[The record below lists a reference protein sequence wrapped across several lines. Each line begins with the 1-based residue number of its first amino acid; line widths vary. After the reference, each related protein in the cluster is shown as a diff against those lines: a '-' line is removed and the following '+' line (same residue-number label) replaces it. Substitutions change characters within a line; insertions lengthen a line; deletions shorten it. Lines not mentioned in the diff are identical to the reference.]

1 MDTWKKKI
9 SLCGARGPSAWAA
22 AHPVW
27 FKTGDL
33 SICQP
38 PPSGPGGAA
47 WRGTWESRGRAT
59 WRPLNNRPVR
69 PSHSEL
75 LCGRPRRWRVRGQGQ
90 VCVSDHHTSGAGR
103 SRRHLLTSRRKP
115 LLDSACAS
123 LPRGSTP
130 VRTAWQSGRR
140 AQCQP
145 GFRPTPSPSSC
156 EVSGK
161 LLALFESRPPLPA
174 PPQRPHSVPPRLPST
189 PQDLRVTNPFSSKF
203 PDS

>member
-38 PPSGPGGAA
+38 RPSGPGDAA

-90 VCVSDHHTSGAGR
+90 VCVSDHHASGAGQ
-103 SRRHLLTSRRKP
+103 SRRHLLTLPGGSPCWTPPARLCHGAARP
-115 LLDSACAS
+115 SVQHGRVDGGHGAS
-123 LPRGSTP
+123 KESGPRP
-130 VRTAWQSGRR
+130 
-140 AQCQP
+140 P
-145 GFRPTPSPSSC
+145 RPAARSPASCWPSSSL
-156 EVSGK
+156 V
-161 LLALFESRPPLPA
+161 PL
-174 PPQRPHSVPPRLPST
+174 SLRLPS
-189 PQDLRVTNPFSSKF
+189 DLTLCLPACLPHPKTCE
-203 PDS
+203 